1 MKKKKIAIIE
11 DDRNVLNL
19 LKVILKDEGYEV
31 YGAPTGIEIVNQ
43 LVNEKPDLIILDLML
58 PLLPGEKVIDTFQQ
72 KDVITGV
79 PVIVISGKEEKEI
92 KESAKEI
99 GAVAYI
105 KKPVDREKLIELVKK
120 YIER

>member
-1 MKKKKIAIIE
+1 MKKKKVAIIE
-11 DDRNVLNL
+11 DDRNNLNL

-43 LVNEKPDLIILDLML
+43 LVNKKPDLIILDLML
-58 PLLPGEKVIDTFQQ
+58 PLLPGEKVIDAFQQ

-105 KKPVDREKLIELVKK
+105 KKPVDRQKLIELVKK
-120 YIER
+120 YIK

>member
-1 MKKKKIAIIE
+1 MRKKKVAIIE